1 MILNRI
7 EKKIVEGFAKKQ
19 RPRNMISVGPFNMVI
34 RDHGITI
41 IPLLIDALETRTSG
55 SRMGQNHP

>member
-41 IPLLIDALETRTSG
+41 IPLMHLKPGPAAVQEWVKIILE
-55 SRMGQNHP
+55 